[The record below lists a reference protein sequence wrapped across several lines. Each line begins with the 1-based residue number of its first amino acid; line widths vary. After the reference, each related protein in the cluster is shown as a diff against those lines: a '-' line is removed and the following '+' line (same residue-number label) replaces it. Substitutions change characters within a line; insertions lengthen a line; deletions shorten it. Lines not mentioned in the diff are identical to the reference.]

1 MIKIRTGTFETNS
14 SSTHS
19 LILCSDTEYK
29 ALEEKESMIDTWQ
42 DKVVPFSEYEK
53 DRYASRYETLDEFW
67 DTDLETYNE
76 TKKIDGVIVHAL
88 GKYGYDG

>member
-1 MIKIRTGTFETNS
+1 MIKIRTETFETNS

-19 LILCSDTEYK
+19 LILCSDAEYK
-29 ALEEKESMIDTWQ
+29 ALEEEESMIDTWE

-67 DTDLETYNE
+67 NTDLETYNE
-76 TKKIDGVIVHAL
+76 TKEIDGIIIHAF